1 MEGSLWRI
9 LDSVRAGAAAIIWSP
24 SGITSSFAVRLEFP
38 GTTNNVAEYEA
49 VLLGLRKLKA
59 LGVRRAVLLSDSQ
72 VISDHIGGDA
82 TAKQETLQ
90 KYLKAIRRIENAF
103 EGFTVKKIPR
113 VENEEADTLP

>member
-1 MEGSLWRI
+1 M
-9 LDSVRAGAAAIIWSP
+9 
-24 SGITSSFAVRLEFP
+24 SFVVRLEFP

-59 LGVRRAVLLSDSQ
+59 LGVRKAVLMSDSQ

-103 EGFTVKKIPR
+103 EGFTVKKIP
-113 VENEEADTLP
+113 